1 LFQPVQQTKHF
12 AVISEKRPKPERLIE
27 SSTAESS
34 GFQQMEFHNVTF
46 DAENASSLP
55 RIL

>member
-12 AVISEKRPKPERLIE
+12 AVISEKRLKPERLRE
-27 SSTAESS
+27 SSN
-34 GFQQMEFHNVTF
+34 GFQQMEFRNVTF

-55 RIL
+55 CIL